1 MRFKV
6 QFKVQNYTVQSAV
19 SNFDVS
25 PCANTFLM
33 LVLLFHESD
42 YQAPNNSMANIV
54 EKLKQFLDQNLINVR
69 FSTNKCRNL
78 SKRVNSSQKLLTC
91 DQYNNRIDI
100 NCNAIS
106 PKEHFRLSSEPFI
119 NI

>member
-1 MRFKV
+1 MKSVREFIDFSFVLLITLNFLETKNVQFKV

-42 YQAPNNSMANIV
+42 YQARMANIV
-54 EKLKQFLDQNLINVR
+54 EKLKQFLDQSLINVR
-69 FSTNKCRNL
+69 YSTNKCRNL
-78 SKRVNSSQKLLTC
+78 S
-91 DQYNNRIDI
+91 
-100 NCNAIS
+100 
-106 PKEHFRLSSEPFI
+106 
-119 NI
+119 